1 MGEKAAM
8 TLFVVPDYSFM
19 EGQNYC
25 FRCKQQG
32 YTPVL
37 VSWLCSAN
45 LSKIKPF
52 VMRYPFLS
60 ALLWLTLSVAAT
72 SATFAQKIFSHNDYA
87 RPRPFA
93 NAYEQRADFIEAD
106 VWLQNGKLVVTHDK
120 PTTVA
125 PTLDS
130 LYLQPIVKLFEQYKD
145 RPSSDRDYTF
155 SLVIDVKD
163 NPAEVLPILLT
174 MLQQHLVCFN
184 RAASAKAIQVVI
196 SGNRPKIDTY
206 LDYPLLQFDGRP
218 SEVYDEET
226 LRRVALI
233 SDNFP
238 SYSRWDGTGD
248 LSDLDRDKLKRV
260 IKRSHNDNKPFR
272 FWAIPDTPNGWKQLK
287 KLGVDIINTD
297 KVAEAVQAMR

>member
-1 MGEKAAM
+1 M
-8 TLFVVPDYSFM
+8 
-19 EGQNYC
+19 
-25 FRCKQQG
+25 R
-32 YTPVL
+32 
-37 VSWLCSAN
+37 
-45 LSKIKPF
+45 LSYLP
-52 VMRYPFLS
+52 
-60 ALLWLTLSVAAT
+60 ALLWLTLSVASA

-87 RPRPFA
+87 RPKPFIA
-93 NAYEQRADFIEAD
+93 AYEQSVDFIEAD
-106 VWLQNGKLVVTHDK
+106 VWLQNGILVVTHDK
-120 PTTVA
+120 PTTLA
-125 PTLDS
+125 PSFDS

-163 NPAEVLPILLT
+163 NPAEVLPVLLT

-184 RAASAKAIQVVI
+184 RAANTKAIQVII
-196 SGNRPKIDTY
+196 SGNRPKIDTF

-233 SDNFP
+233 SDNFT

-248 LSDLDRDKLKRV
+248 ISDLDRDKLKRV

-297 KVAEAVQAMR
+297 KVAEAVQAIR